1 MMTPGDSRYIKRH
14 TEKSLKELYELY
26 SKQGVKMK
34 PTSPILKTTKKR
46 PAKRK
51 PLHGE
56 KNELI
61 ARLMNLKYRIND
73 AYYLK
78 DMDTKD
84 DKSWVMN
91 LIDDVR
97 TNHLT
102 KLCKEDMLKC
112 NALWRQYEG

>member
-1 MMTPGDSRYIKRH
+1 
-14 TEKSLKELYELY
+14 
-26 SKQGVKMK
+26 MK
-34 PTSPILKTTKKR
+34 PSKKR

-51 PLHGE
+51 PVHGF

-78 DMDTKD
+78 DVDNKD
-84 DKSWVMN
+84 DKRYVMS

-97 TNHLT
+97 KNHWT
-102 KLCKEDMLKC
+102 RIAREDMQCC
-112 NALWRQYEG
+112 NALWRKYEG

>member
-1 MMTPGDSRYIKRH
+1 MMTKGDNKWIKNW
-14 TEKSLKELYELY
+14 KPK
-26 SKQGVKMK
+26 GVKMK
-34 PTSPILKTTKKR
+34 PTKKR

-61 ARLMNLKYRIND
+61 ARLMNLKYRLND
-73 AYYLK
+73 AYNLY
-78 DMDTKD
+78 DIDTKD

-112 NALWRQYEG
+112 NSIWRKHERN

>member
-1 MMTPGDSRYIKRH
+1 
-14 TEKSLKELYELY
+14 
-26 SKQGVKMK
+26 MK
-34 PTSPILKTTKKR
+34 PTKKR

-78 DMDTKD
+78 DVDNKD
-84 DKSWVMN
+84 DKNWVMT
-91 LIDDVR
+91 LINDVR
-97 TNHLT
+97 NNHWT
-102 KLCKEDMLKC
+102 KISKEDMLKC
-112 NALWRQYEG
+112 NALWRRYEG

>member
-1 MMTPGDSRYIKRH
+1 
-14 TEKSLKELYELY
+14 
-26 SKQGVKMK
+26 MK
-34 PTSPILKTTKKR
+34 PTKKR

-61 ARLMNLKYRIND
+61 ARLMNLKYRLND
-73 AYYLK
+73 AYHIY
-78 DMDTKD
+78 DIDTKD

-97 TNHLT
+97 NNDFLQ
-102 KLCKEDMLKC
+102 LL
-112 NALWRQYEG
+112 NFLFLS